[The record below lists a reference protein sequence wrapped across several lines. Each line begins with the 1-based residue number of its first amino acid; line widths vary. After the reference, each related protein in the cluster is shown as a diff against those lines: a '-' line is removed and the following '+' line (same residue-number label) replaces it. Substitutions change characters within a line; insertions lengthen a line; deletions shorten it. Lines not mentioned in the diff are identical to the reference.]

1 MEIKEQLLTEYLIR
15 NSHNEKSAHDYVN
28 KHGYDNAIKYLS
40 IWNRAKWGV
49 VTRHIDMAEEM
60 YLKYGHIGL
69 PTFTADD
76 GEEYIKVCQGAGK
89 CCVCAVEDVDKSRLY
104 FEMTTRFRLEAECA
118 KAEDEQEAEGWRR
131 AIQGY
136 EESGCSG
143 RG

>member
-1 MEIKEQLLTEYLIR
+1 MEIKEQLLMEYLMR
-15 NSHNEKSAHDYVN
+15 NGSTEKLACDYV
-28 KHGYDNAIKYLS
+28 KAHGYDKAIKFLAV
-40 IWNRAKWGV
+40 WNRAMWGV

-76 GEEYIKVCQGAGK
+76 GEEYIELCQGAGK
-89 CCVCAVEDVDKSRLY
+89 CPLCAVKDLDKSRLY
-104 FEMTTRFRLEAECA
+104 FEMTTRYRKEAEYA
-118 KAEDEQEAEGWRR
+118 QQETEMEQEDWRR
-131 AIQGY
+131 AVQGY